1 MPLFVYGLLIP
12 LYSLFYLIFAGFL
25 SILDLNF
32 LNAIVILLSPVGL
45 ILVWG
50 RYSYDLIYKSQRPKR
65 DFLALHSLPL
75 AIFIIFPGVGSYYFF
90 GILSSFI
97 EGILAYPYNPNL
109 LALFCILI
117 TGYIFSF
124 KEQRIFT

>member
-1 MPLFVYGLLIP
+1 MPLFIYGLLIP
-12 LYSLFYLIFAGFL
+12 FYSLIFLVFSRFF

-32 LNAIVILLSPVGL
+32 LNAIIILLSPVGL
-45 ILVWG
+45 ILLWG
-50 RYSYDLIYKSQRPKR
+50 FYCHDLIYPSQRPKR

-75 AIFIIFPGVGSYYFF
+75 AIFIIFPGIGSYYFF

-124 KEQRIFT
+124 KEQRIFK